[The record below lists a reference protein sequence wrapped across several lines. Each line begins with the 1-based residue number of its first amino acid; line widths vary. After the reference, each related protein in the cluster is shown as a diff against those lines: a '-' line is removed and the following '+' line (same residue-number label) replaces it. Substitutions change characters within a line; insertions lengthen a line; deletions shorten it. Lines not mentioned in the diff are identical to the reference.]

1 MRLLIIKHGL
11 IYCAEVL
18 MLLLIFKLST
28 TTFIYIFLV
37 QKGVSVLPL
46 AATSMARWAVVPV
59 VAAVC
64 PTWCRGCR
72 ASPWLPVEM
81 LSP

>member
-1 MRLLIIKHGL
+1 MRLLIIKRGL
-11 IYCAEVL
+11 IYCVKVL
-18 MLLLIFKLST
+18 TGIFKLCT
-28 TTFIYIFLV
+28 TTFTYILLV

-64 PTWCRGCR
+64 PTQCRGCR
-72 ASPWLPVEM
+72 VSPWLPVET